1 MSAFDNLKNK
11 AAELADQA
19 KEQLAHAT
27 EAAKSGL
34 ESAKDNL
41 ESVSDAAIEKAGDAV
56 DAVTGGKFADKVD
69 AVQAKADD
77 LIKGREP
84 GAAAEEPQA

>member
-41 ESVSDAAIEKAGDAV
+41 EGLSDTVIEKAGDAV
-56 DAVTGGKFADKVD
+56 DAATGGKFADRVD
-69 AVQAKADD
+69 AVQAKADE
-77 LIKGREP
+77 LIKGRE
-84 GAAAEEPQA
+84 AAAPEEPQV